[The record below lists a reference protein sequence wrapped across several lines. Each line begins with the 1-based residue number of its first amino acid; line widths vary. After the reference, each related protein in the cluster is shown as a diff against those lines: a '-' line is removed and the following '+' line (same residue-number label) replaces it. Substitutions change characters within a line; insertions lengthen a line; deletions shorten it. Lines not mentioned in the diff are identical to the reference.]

1 MLCNR
6 QISFGLAI
14 ITFAVSLGPIRA
26 QEISVEP
33 PPEELD
39 GNKSKSTKGRNT
51 KKLAD
56 DAYVMRHSNNSNMD
70 SYKVL
75 TLGDVL
81 EQGLRQN
88 YDQLIR
94 NHQKKLLDLG
104 FDDAYAKFWY
114 PNIDLNLTTDTYRL
128 GELFDGNDDG
138 GRTTNAV
145 NGNASITLGNY
156 NLFNWGKDYLGY
168 QNDRNTYRRSITQLQ
183 EFRRNLKQNLIISF
197 FELLAQKKIERAY
210 REKLRYSAFVYRYNK
225 ERFAK
230 GKTNRLQ
237 FLQARNE
244 FLKSQSEYQDVKIQS
259 EQTDEK
265 IAYLI
270 ADNVGTRYI
279 LKEDVRFEKI
289 KLNEDQAYKLSEVN
303 NPAVL
308 NAKTDVQNSTRE
320 LEIQKRENLPLPKL
334 TVNLGAYNH
343 NFNSAGQRT
352 IYETE
357 DNSSNIELVATLTA
371 TWSILG
377 EGGLFNHRKTTQA
390 LVAKNQNLQK
400 LLKNKR
406 QATSNIRALYRAT
419 IRYEKQIEILSR
431 RVSNAEKLAE
441 GALTAYTESKA
452 RFPDFKTA
460 VEDYTTAQVD
470 YARAQYNHV
479 RSKILI
485 AQNIGIE
492 ELPGEVFEKLAILE
506 KDKE

>member
-14 ITFAVSLGPIRA
+14 ILSAASFGPIKA
-26 QEISVEP
+26 QEISIEP
-33 PPEELD
+33 PPSELD
-39 GNKSKSTKGRNT
+39 GGSSPSTKGRDT
-51 KKLAD
+51 KKLSE
-56 DAYVMRHSNNSNMD
+56 DAYVMRHSTNSQMD
-70 SYKVL
+70 NFKVL

-114 PNIDLNLTTDTYRL
+114 PNIDLNLSTDPYRL
-128 GELFDGNDDG
+128 GELFDGDDDA
-138 GRTTNAV
+138 GRTGNAV

-156 NLFNWGKDYLGY
+156 NLFNWGKDYLVY
-168 QNDRNTYRRSITQLQ
+168 QNERNTYRRSITQLQ
-183 EFRRNLKQNLIISF
+183 EFRRNLKQNLIIAF
-197 FELLAQKKIERAY
+197 FEVLAQKKIERAY
-210 REKLRYSAFVYRYNK
+210 REKLRYAAFVYRYNK
-225 ERFAK
+225 ERFSK
-230 GKTNRLQ
+230 GKTSRLQ

-244 FLKSQSEYQDVKIQS
+244 FLTAQSEYQDVKIQT
-259 EQTDEK
+259 EQIDEK
-265 IAYLI
+265 MAYLI

-279 LKEDVRFEKI
+279 LKEDIRFEKI
-289 KLNEDQAYKLSEVN
+289 KLKEEQAYKLSEAN

-320 LEIQKRENLPLPKL
+320 LEIQKRENLPLPKF

-352 IYETE
+352 IFETE
-357 DNSSNIELVATLTA
+357 DNSSNIELVATVTA

-390 LVAKNQNLQK
+390 LVAKNQSLQT
-400 LLKNKR
+400 LLRNKR
-406 QATSNIRALYRAT
+406 QATSNIRSLYRAAV
-419 IRYEKQIEILSR
+419 RYEKQIEILSR

-441 GALTAYTESKA
+441 SSLTAYTESKA
-452 RFPDFKTA
+452 RFPDFKAA
-460 VEDYTTAQVD
+460 VEDYTSAQVD
-470 YARAQYNHV
+470 YAKAQYNHV